1 MPDTK
6 RAQRNIVENYQCLL
20 VGDKSTELE
29 FHSSQML
36 MKSFIII
43 IELYV
48 WRAFSETSTVRKIL
62 TRKKEMGVLLNLRKK
77 KSLFSKRLQPLSLW
91 HRKA

>member
-29 FHSSQML
+29 FHSSQRL

-43 IELYV
+43 IELNV
-48 WRAFSETSTVRKIL
+48 WRAFSETSTVKKIL
-62 TRKKEMGVLLNLRKK
+62 TRKKRNGCFTEFKK
-77 KSLFSKRLQPLSLW
+77 KNHCSQRDCS
-91 HRKA
+91 H